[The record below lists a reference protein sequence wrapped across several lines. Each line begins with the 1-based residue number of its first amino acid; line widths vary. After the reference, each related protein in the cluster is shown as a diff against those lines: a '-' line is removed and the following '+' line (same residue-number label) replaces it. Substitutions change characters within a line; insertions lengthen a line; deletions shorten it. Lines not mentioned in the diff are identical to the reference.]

1 MNYLGGLP
9 TNFEDIHKRKKPS
22 FDQLPDGCFS
32 LSGQYTISHKTRKSR
47 GLVFTTTNKESKSSG
62 LNRLDEMSGCFS
74 LSGQYTISHKT
85 RKSRG
90 LVFTTTNKESKS
102 SGLNRLDEMSFRSYF
117 LIYSDDHFNVTDRPF
132 FKDYNGI
139 LIMISR

>member
-1 MNYLGGLP
+1 MVQQCAGLAGRRPNGKASVISVGSYNESSYLEKICHLGGLP

-74 LSGQYTISHKT
+74 LSGQYTISHMT

-90 LVFTTTNKESKS
+90 SL
-102 SGLNRLDEMSFRSYF
+102 
-117 LIYSDDHFNVTDRPF
+117 
-132 FKDYNGI
+132 YNHK
-139 LIMISR
+139 

>member
-1 MNYLGGLP
+1 MVQQCAGLAGRRPNGKASVISVGSYNESSYLEKICHLGGLP

-62 LNRLDEMSGCFS
+62 LNRLDEMS
-74 LSGQYTISHKT
+74 
-85 RKSRG
+85 
-90 LVFTTTNKESKS
+90 
-102 SGLNRLDEMSFRSYF
+102 FRRYF
-117 LIYSDDHFNVTDRPF
+117 LIYSDDHFNVTDTDHF
-132 FKDYNGI
+132 
-139 LIMISR
+139 